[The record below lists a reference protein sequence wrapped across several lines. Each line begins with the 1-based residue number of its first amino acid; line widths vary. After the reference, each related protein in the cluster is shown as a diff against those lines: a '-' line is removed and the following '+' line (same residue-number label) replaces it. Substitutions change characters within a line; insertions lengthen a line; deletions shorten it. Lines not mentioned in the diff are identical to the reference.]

1 MNKAPGSRLDLR
13 GIFVGQSMFPKMV
26 CSNNGRQKA
35 INAALSENES
45 DSIEFADVIK

>member
-1 MNKAPGSRLDLR
+1 MNKAPGSRLDWR

-26 CSNNGRQKA
+26 CSNNGPRIL
-35 INAALSENES
+35 INVALSENES